1 MINEKE
7 VVKINK
13 NNSEKLLEKIEK
25 DIMDLTGLT
34 KEQLDTMD
42 IGDIERYLGIEATNP
57 AKKKSLYK
65 FVSSDTLEYR
75 RKYIDYLLKDCD
87 A

>member
-1 MINEKE
+1 MTDT
-7 VVKINK
+7 K
-13 NNSEKLLEKIEK
+13 NLIDKLEK

-42 IGDIERYLGIEATNP
+42 IGDIERQLGIEATDP

-65 FVSSDTLEYR
+65 FVSSDEMKYR
-75 RKYIDYLLKDCD
+75 EKYIDYLLKDIKK
-87 A
+87 